1 MRCERCQ
8 GLGRDPR
15 SEPTGPMG
23 TFPCIECQGMGIT
36 HCCDG
41 LREQPANDDKPSGGH
56 DVSGCPDNTK
66 G

>member
-8 GLGRDPR
+8 GLGRDPK

-41 LREQPANDDKPSGGH
+41 LREQPANDDKPEG
-56 DVSGCPDNTK
+56 D
-66 G
+66 